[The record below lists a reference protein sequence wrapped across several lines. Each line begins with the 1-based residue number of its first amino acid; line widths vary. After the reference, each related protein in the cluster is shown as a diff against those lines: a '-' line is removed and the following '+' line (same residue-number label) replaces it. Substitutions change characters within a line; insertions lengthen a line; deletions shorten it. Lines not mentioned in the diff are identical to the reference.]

1 MNNKMWEHNSTIQ
14 EPSIEISWSIW
25 DIYKELLKTQWEKK
39 KGELDVKTVKNDLIV
54 DTHENNA
61 WDDDVLTWELAYLYG
76 LSW

>member
-25 DIYKELLKTQWEKK
+25 DIYKELLKTQWDKK

-61 WDDDVLTWELAYLYG
+61 WDDDVLTWFVVII
-76 LSW
+76 